1 MIPFDAGVD
10 IETKRGEMSDGCVVM
25 TTPIRPLS
33 PQESEQAVSVVVE
46 HFLWPNGSFKFGCLQ
61 DLPDMLY
68 SLSLSLSPV

>member
-10 IETKRGEMSDGCVVM
+10 IETKKRRNVGWLCRDDDAHS
-25 TTPIRPLS
+25 TAFSARIRASSL
-33 PQESEQAVSVVVE
+33 VVVE

-68 SLSLSLSPV
+68 SLPLSPV